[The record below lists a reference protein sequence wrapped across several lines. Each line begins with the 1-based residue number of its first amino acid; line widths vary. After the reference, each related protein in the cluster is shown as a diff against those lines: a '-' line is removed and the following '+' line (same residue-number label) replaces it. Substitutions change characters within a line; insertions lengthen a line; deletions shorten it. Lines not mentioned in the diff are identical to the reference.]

1 MKQKAKPRCNDKNTI
16 DKEVTDESNLKKC
29 NKLAENCIEEGEL
42 DQNDDDDFE
51 NIQEEEMITLEN

>member
-1 MKQKAKPRCNDKNTI
+1 MSISKN
-16 DKEVTDESNLKKC
+16 C